1 MNVLAVDLMILH
13 FMTIPY
19 LNMLTT
25 LSINVS
31 YVLHVGMKVARTTEK
46 YLAHVR
52 LNKGIM
58 PIIKR
63 FNCVVIIPLRNEE
76 AIILRTTFSIKLQR
90 TSR

>member
-1 MNVLAVDLMILH
+1 
-13 FMTIPY
+13 
-19 LNMLTT
+19 
-25 LSINVS
+25 
-31 YVLHVGMKVARTTEK
+31 MKVARITEK

-76 AIILRTTFSIKLQR
+76 AIILRTTFSIK
-90 TSR
+90 